1 MAAQAV
7 RSGIR
12 GLRRK
17 MLRRRL
23 PEIVLG
29 ALALAGYVFYL
40 NQQDARVQAHFEK
53 TRREAPQ
60 TYLDELRVV
69 RGFNAYLEAYA
80 EIHGTDRFG
89 DRAPEFLLGRW
100 AVFDR
105 PLRVDDRFSTTSCRN
120 AVLVEN
126 GRLTLPDATGAV
138 PAEYRLFGNRVF
150 IRTRDRQDE
159 IIIRLIASGIYLHH
173 LEFDRGDGRGIGYAY
188 RCA

>member
-1 MAAQAV
+1 MAARAAA
-7 RSGIR
+7 SGFR
-12 GLRRK
+12 GLRRRA
-17 MLRRRL
+17 LRRRL

-60 TYLDELRVV
+60 RYLDELRVV

-80 EIHGTDRFG
+80 EIRGADRFG

-120 AVLVEN
+120 AILIEN
-126 GRLTLPDATGAV
+126 GRLTLPGATDAM
-138 PAEYRLFGNRVF
+138 PAEYRLSGNRVF
-150 IRTRDRQDE
+150 IRTGDGQDG
-159 IIIRLIASGIYLHH
+159 IVIRLIASGIYLHR
-173 LEFDRGDGRGIGYAY
+173 LEFDRSDGRGVGYAY